1 MATVG
6 ERVSVFLL
14 AAVVLSLIVVL
25 SFAAGWFVGKMLF

>member
-14 AAVVLSLIVVL
+14 AAVVLTLLVAI

>member
-14 AAVVLSLIVVL
+14 AAIVLSLIVAL
-25 SFAAGWFVGKMLF
+25 SFAAGWFVGKILF

>member
-14 AAVVLSLIVVL
+14 AAIVLALIVVL
-25 SFAAGWFVGKMLF
+25 SFAAGWFVGKILF

>member
-14 AAVVLSLIVVL
+14 AAVVLSLIVVI